1 MTENQLAACGKTRAW
16 IWYGVLL
23 ILFVFAIFLLWK
35 VNQMQD
41 QVRYF
46 QQRQSDLIIK
56 IDSLR
61 TTLKS
66 PGISSEEFNS
76 PISSY
81 DVRQLRRRGL
91 ENPIADLKM
100 DLMNKSDMI
109 PFEGTLGGTMH
120 FYEEMIYVLTGRWV
134 LAYFEDGHRA
144 GYMLLGYEVNTGGEI
159 TWDVIEAYI

>member
-1 MTENQLAACGKTRAW
+1 MTENSLSARGKTRAW

-23 ILFVFAIFLLWK
+23 ILFIFALFLLWK
-35 VNQMQD
+35 VNQLQD

-46 QQRQSDLIIK
+46 QQRQSDLVMK

-61 TTLKS
+61 TNLKI
-66 PGISSEEFNS
+66 PELSSEEFNS

-81 DVRQLRRRGL
+81 DVRQLRRKGL
-91 ENPIADLKM
+91 ENPIADLKT
-100 DLMNKSDMI
+100 DLMTKSDMI
-109 PFEGTLGGTMH
+109 PYEGTLGGTMH

-144 GYMLLGYEVNTGGEI
+144 GYMLLEYDVNTGGEI
-159 TWDVIEAYI
+159 TWNVIEAYI